1 MKTVLTLGA
10 AGVVA
15 LVASPPLGVGPDPA
29 ASGPADPARARW
41 QRLEQPAPD
50 ADFRR
55 LQGSVLKLRDLR
67 GQVVLIDYWTTW
79 CEPCVREM
87 PDLVAFDAWARQ
99 RGDVVLLS
107 VNEDS
112 DAGALARFLGKH
124 RPAFTV
130 LRPGPEDAFA
140 VTSYPTKVFLDR
152 QGVVRFRRA
161 GGPVASSEL
170 RALALELLRP

>member
-1 MKTVLTLGA
+1 MKTGLALGA

-15 LVASPPLGVGPDPA
+15 LVASPPLGVGPDRAPTRPGE
-29 ASGPADPARARW
+29 SARSRW

-50 ADFRR
+50 AGFRR
-55 LQGSVLKLRDLR
+55 LQGSVLRLRDLR
-67 GQVVLIDYWTTW
+67 GQVVLVDYWTTW
-79 CEPCVREM
+79 CKPCVEEM

-112 DAGALARFLGKH
+112 DAGALARFLGRH

-130 LRPGPEDAFA
+130 LRPGSEDAFA

-152 QGVVRFRRA
+152 AGVVRFRRA